1 MSTVDEIKAAIQ
13 NLPPGDQARL
23 VDWVVER
30 AKKGWGRQIAAD
42 IEAGKLD
49 SLLEE
54 VDRDARAGDLR
65 DMP

>member
-1 MSTVDEIKAAIQ
+1 MSTVDGIKAAIGH
-13 NLPPGDQARL
+13 LPPEEQARL
-23 VDWVVER
+23 ADWVLDR
-30 AKKGWGRQIAAD
+30 FDKDWDRQIAAD
-42 IEAGKLD
+42 VEAGKLD

>member
-1 MSTVDEIKAAIQ
+1 MGTVDEIKAAIGH
-13 NLPPGDQARL
+13 LSPEEQARL
-23 VDWVVER
+23 ADWVLER
-30 AKKGWGRQIAAD
+30 VDRDWDRQIAAD

-54 VDRDARAGDLR
+54 VDRDAKAGDLR

>member
-1 MSTVDEIKAAIQ
+1 VSTVDEIKAAIGH
-13 NLPPGDQARL
+13 LPPEEQARL
-23 VDWVVER
+23 TEWVLERFDGDWD
-30 AKKGWGRQIAAD
+30 RQIAAD

-54 VDRDARAGDLR
+54 VDRDTRAGDLR